1 MPVRRDHEVSVTA
14 GVLLTGDETN
24 EIAAA
29 LPPAI
34 RHKSVV
40 ALLREA
46 CTSPTRRRLQTVV
59 LLHWRRFRF
68 RVVGAGRTI
77 ESTPFEQG
85 FDVGIASDEILK

>member
-1 MPVRRDHEVSVTA
+1 VPVRRDHEVSVTA

-46 CTSPTRRRLQTVV
+46 CTSPKRRRLQTVV
-59 LLHWRRFRF
+59 LLRWRRFCF
-68 RVVGAGRTI
+68 RVIGAGRPI
-77 ESTPFEQG
+77 EPAPFEQW
-85 FDVGIASDEILK
+85 FDVGIAADKILK